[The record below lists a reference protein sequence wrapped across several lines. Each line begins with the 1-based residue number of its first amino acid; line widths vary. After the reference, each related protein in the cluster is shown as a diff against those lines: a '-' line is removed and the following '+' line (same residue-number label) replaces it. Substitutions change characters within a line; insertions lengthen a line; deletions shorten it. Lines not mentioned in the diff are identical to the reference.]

1 MRVTHQCGLT
11 EEDRLTADV
20 GSGEGCA
27 CGGTG
32 STQEIFTQGFEART
46 ALEIESLFQP
56 KTALKKVYFLK
67 LPRATTMALDEEKC
81 SRREVGE

>member
-11 EEDRLTADV
+11 EENRLTADV
-20 GSGEGCA
+20 GRGGGCA

-56 KTALKKVYFLK
+56 KTALKKSLFFKIAQGNYNG
-67 LPRATTMALDEEKC
+67 P
-81 SRREVGE
+81 G